1 MSTKES
7 VLGRLEND
15 LTSMST
21 KLAEAKAR
29 IRFMESTRRRTLE
42 AMQNKHTEHVEKI
55 RASIYKSQ
63 RSLKAKLTK
72 SEKLQAD
79 AYAEREH
86 LAQEVSTL
94 QTALADVTRTKGTTM
109 GEIESLS
116 SRVRSL
122 NEQLTESLN
131 SVESERNHSSQ
142 LERNLHEVGKQFEL
156 VLKENKRLQQLHL
169 EQEKT
174 RDSIIA
180 THGEQMRALSETVD
194 RRTFQL
200 NESELKLEEA
210 RKSRD
215 EAVDALDR
223 HRHGHGMKRT
233 KMDEDMSKLR
243 REVEDLKDQLSES
256 KRERNVDGG
265 RMESLG
271 REVEELRTELKD
283 KNERLSKYDNQLGAG
298 RDNVHHM
305 TTRVAELEGQLSS
318 LQLSTSEQE
327 KRDKDTVVSLRCDL
341 KDEKIKSTQLAS
353 SLKEIEAEKQ
363 GLQRNVESL
372 ERQINTLESA
382 LERYRSTEPA
392 AAAAAAPSSTSLSV
406 AVTGPT
412 AGVSA
417 DEVTRLHQELAAK
430 NVIIQKKE
438 EEIIT
443 LKVTLKD
450 LEAEVARRTLR
461 AAGMAANKITEE
473 KKRMQEQSAVQ
484 SRQMEAEMRE
494 KDRLLQEKESALEEE
509 RKQREI
515 SDTLAS
521 EKLKWEEEQRNKERE
536 ESDQGRQERWLLM
549 QRMQEMERDV
559 DGLAQAKK
567 EAKVLNKTK
576 EIYAKRKVMEEKEK
590 EMESWSSSLK
600 TLPNVETMERKE
612 PEAMDANME
621 EHLRSLSQRAEAL
634 QEEADVRHVGSP
646 ELIERVERLTLEL
659 AERIAIETYDVGEHL
674 FEIMDDMHPVLRQSE
689 LRTRSRNSRPRD
701 VADAKNTAAA
711 AMSVARTRVRAAL
724 HLSKDGVLYWLLT
737 LYGNVASLL
746 QSLRRPELADYDT
759 ALSPRGRRERRGKR
773 ERGENPSDDDPNAI
787 VASRDLVRV
796 CSNQWT
802 ERRWPSESSGMLSEV
817 RAAVEKAAE
826 DEYWRRY
833 SEAMSNVPGRH
844 MSGERDASTTSVDE
858 PDANRMFWQLLV
870 SGRMLSYVFS
880 SSFSFSLQ
888 QEN

>member
-1 MSTKES
+1 M
-7 VLGRLEND
+7 
-15 LTSMST
+15 
-21 KLAEAKAR
+21 
-29 IRFMESTRRRTLE
+29 RT
-42 AMQNKHTEHVEKI
+42 
-55 RASIYKSQ
+55 
-63 RSLKAKLTK
+63 
-72 SEKLQAD
+72 
-79 AYAEREH
+79 
-86 LAQEVSTL
+86 
-94 QTALADVTRTKGTTM
+94 
-109 GEIESLS
+109 
-116 SRVRSL
+116 
-122 NEQLTESLN
+122 
-131 SVESERNHSSQ
+131 
-142 LERNLHEVGKQFEL
+142 
-156 VLKENKRLQQLHL
+156 
-169 EQEKT
+169 
-174 RDSIIA
+174 
-180 THGEQMRALSETVD
+180 LSETLD

-200 NESELKLEEA
+200 GESEVKLAEA

-223 HRHGHGMKRT
+223 RRHGHGVTRT
-233 KMDEDMSKLR
+233 KMDEDMSQLR
-243 REVEDLKDQLSES
+243 RKVEELKDQLSES
-256 KRERNVDGG
+256 RRERNVEGG
-265 RMESLG
+265 RLESLA
-271 REVEELRTELKD
+271 REVEELRSELKD
-283 KNERLSKYDNQLGAG
+283 KNKRLSAYDNQIGAG
-298 RDNVHHM
+298 RDDVHFM
-305 TTRVAELEGQLSS
+305 TTRVAELEGLLSS
-318 LQLSTSEQE
+318 LQHSSSEQGT
-327 KRDKDTVVSLRCDL
+327 RDGDVIVSLRRDL
-341 KDEKIKSTQLAS
+341 KDEGTKSDRLAS

-363 GLQRNVESL
+363 GMQRNVESL
-372 ERQINTLESA
+372 ESQINTLESA
-382 LERYRSTEPA
+382 LTRYRSSESASVP
-392 AAAAAAPSSTSLSV
+392 STSLAV
-406 AVTGPT
+406 AVTGQS
-412 AGVSA
+412 AGGGGASA
-417 DEVTRLHQELAAK
+417 DEVARFQQQLDAK
-430 NVIIQKKE
+430 DHIIQKKE
-438 EEIIT
+438 EEIAA
-443 LKVTLKD
+443 LKNILKD
-450 LEAEVARRTLR
+450 LEGEVARRTLR